1 MQLYKGL
8 QGYTTRALSGFIAV
22 LGFRGFAVLLLGVL
36 EFRVLEFRVQGL
48 GFRVFEPLSL
58 LVLGGNLVA

>member
-36 EFRVLEFRVQGL
+36 EFRVQGL

>member
-1 MQLYKGL
+1 M
-8 QGYTTRALSGFIAV
+8 
-22 LGFRGFAVLLLGVL
+22 LLGVL

-58 LVLGGNLVA
+58 LVLGGNISCVVM